1 MSFVIWRVKQELW
14 RNMLVTGHSRQDN
27 IITIRSTIVLKK
39 EKCIMDMGLKY
50 KTALVTGSTKGI
62 GKAIAIE
69 LAKEGVNVLING
81 RNYEE
86 VERTVNEIKSDFPAT
101 SPQNATADIVDIGQR
116 EALFEKCPEIDILV
130 NNMGIYEIMQYVD
143 VDDEVWEKY
152 FRTNV
157 LAANGLSKFYLPKML
172 KNDYGRLIF
181 IASEEAIMPS
191 GQMPQYGMTKSM
203 LLSLSK
209 SLSKLT
215 IGTEVT
221 VNTIMPGP
229 TLSENVHQ
237 IIESM
242 YPHEDMTF
250 SEKEKDFMVTNLP
263 QSEIQRFIKPIE
275 IGRLATFVCSPYASA
290 FKGSPIRMDGGMVPT
305 IF

>member
-1 MSFVIWRVKQELW
+1 
-14 RNMLVTGHSRQDN
+14 
-27 IITIRSTIVLKK
+27 
-39 EKCIMDMGLKY
+39 MDMGLNK

-69 LAKEGVNVLING
+69 LAREGVNVLVNG
-81 RNYEE
+81 RNDEE
-86 VERTVNEIKSDFPAT
+86 VERTVNEIQSDFPAT
-101 SPQNATADIVDIGQR
+101 FPQNATADLVDIPQR
-116 EALFEKCPEIDILV
+116 TALFEKYPDIDILV
-130 NNMGIYEIMQYVD
+130 NNIGIYEIMQYQD
-143 VDDEVWEKY
+143 IDDEIWEKY

-172 KNDYGRLIF
+172 KNGFGRIIF

-191 GQMPQYGMTKSM
+191 GLMPQYCMTKSM

-209 SLSKLT
+209 SLSILT
-215 IGTEVT
+215 TGTEVT

-229 TLSENVHQ
+229 TLSEKVHQ
-237 IIESM
+237 IIETM

-250 SEKEKDFMVTNLP
+250 SEKEKKFMTTNLP
-263 QSEIQRFIKPIE
+263 QSEIQRFIKPVE
-275 IGRLATFVCSPYASA
+275 IGRLTAFVCSPYASA

>member
-1 MSFVIWRVKQELW
+1 M
-14 RNMLVTGHSRQDN
+14 TGNQLA
-27 IITIRSTIVLKK
+27 V
-39 EKCIMDMGLKY
+39 EECIMDMGLNN

-86 VERTVNEIKSDFPAT
+86 AEQVVKEIKSNFPAT
-101 SPQNATADIVDIGQR
+101 SPQNAAADLVDIEQR
-116 EALFEKCPEIDILV
+116 EALFERFPSVDILV
-130 NNMGIYEIMQYVD
+130 NNMGIYEIMQYED
-143 VDDEVWEKY
+143 VDDEIWEKY

-157 LAANGLSKFYLPKML
+157 LAANGLSKFYLPAML
-172 KNDYGRLIF
+172 KNDYGRIIF
-181 IASEEAIMPS
+181 IASEEAVMPS
-191 GQMPQYGMTKSM
+191 GQMPQYAVTKSM
-203 LLSLSK
+203 LLSLAK

-215 IGTEVT
+215 KGTEVT

-237 IIESM
+237 IIDSI
-242 YPHEDMTF
+242 YPDENMTF
-250 SEKEKDFMVTNLP
+250 SDKEKEFMTTNLP
-263 QSEIQRFIKPIE
+263 QSELQRFIRPTE
-275 IGRLATFVCSPYASA
+275 IGRLAAFVCSPYASA

>member
-1 MSFVIWRVKQELW
+1 
-14 RNMLVTGHSRQDN
+14 
-27 IITIRSTIVLKK
+27 
-39 EKCIMDMGLKY
+39 MDMGLSN

-69 LAKEGVNVLING
+69 LAREGVHVLVNG
-81 RNYEE
+81 RNHEE
-86 VERTVNEIKSDFPAT
+86 VERTVNELKSDFPST
-101 SPQNATADIVDIGQR
+101 SPQNAAADIVDRQQR
-116 EALFEKCPEIDILV
+116 EALFEQYPDVDILV
-130 NNMGIYEIMQYVD
+130 NNMGIYEIMSYED

-172 KNDYGRLIF
+172 KNNDGRIIF
-181 IASEEAIMPS
+181 IASEEAVMPS

-209 SLSKLT
+209 SLSKRT
-215 IGTEVT
+215 KGTDVT
-221 VNTIMPGP
+221 SNTIMPGP
-229 TLSENVHQ
+229 TLSEHVYQ
-237 IIESM
+237 IIDSL
-242 YPHEDMTF
+242 YPDDMTF
-250 SEKEKDFMVTNLP
+250 SEKEKKFMAANLP
-263 QSEIQRFIKPIE
+263 QSEIQRFIRPFE
-275 IGRLATFVCSPYASA
+275 IGRLAAFLCSPYATA

>member
-1 MSFVIWRVKQELW
+1 
-14 RNMLVTGHSRQDN
+14 
-27 IITIRSTIVLKK
+27 
-39 EKCIMDMGLKY
+39 MDMRLQGKI
-50 KTALVTGSTKGI
+50 ALVTGSTKGI

-81 RNYEE
+81 RNAEE
-86 VERTVNEIKSDFPAT
+86 VERTVHEIKTNYPAT
-101 SPQNATADIVDIGQR
+101 IPQNATADIVDLEQR
-116 EALFEKCPEIDILV
+116 EALFEQYPNIDILV
-130 NNMGIYEIMQYVD
+130 NNAGIYEIMQYED
-143 VDDEVWEKY
+143 VNDEVWEHY

-172 KNDYGRLIF
+172 KNNDGRIIF
-181 IASEEAIMPS
+181 IASEEAVMPS
-191 GQMPQYGMTKSM
+191 GQMPQYCMTKSM

-215 IGTEVT
+215 VGTEVT

-229 TLSENVHQ
+229 TLSENVQQ
-237 IIESM
+237 IIEGI
-242 YPHEDMTF
+242 YPNEEMPF
-250 SEKEKDFMVTNLP
+250 VEKEKDFMTKNLP
-263 QSEIQRFIKPIE
+263 QSEIQRFIRPME
-275 IGRLATFVCSPYASA
+275 IGRLAAFVCSPYASA

>member
-1 MSFVIWRVKQELW
+1 
-14 RNMLVTGHSRQDN
+14 
-27 IITIRSTIVLKK
+27 
-39 EKCIMDMGLKY
+39 MDMGLNN
-50 KTALVTGSTKGI
+50 KTALITGSTKGI

-86 VERTVNEIKSDFPAT
+86 VEQTVNEIKSNFPT
-101 SPQNATADIVDIGQR
+101 TYPQNATADIVDPQQR
-116 EALFEKCPEIDILV
+116 ENLFKKYPAIDILV
-130 NNMGIYEIMQYVD
+130 NNVGIYEIMKYED
-143 VDDEVWEKY
+143 VDDEVWIKY

-157 LAANGLSKFYLPKML
+157 LAANGLSKFYLPKMIN
-172 KNDYGRLIF
+172 NDDGRIIF
-181 IASEEAIMPS
+181 IASEEAVMPS
-191 GQMPQYGMTKSM
+191 GQMPQYCMTKSM

-209 SLSKLT
+209 SLSNLT
-215 IGTEVT
+215 KGSEVT

-229 TLSENVHQ
+229 TLSENVKQ
-237 IIESM
+237 IIEGI
-242 YPHEDMTF
+242 YTDGDMTF
-250 SEKEKDFMVTNLP
+250 SEKEKDFMSENLP

-275 IGRLATFVCSPYASA
+275 IGRLTTFVCSPYASA

>member
-1 MSFVIWRVKQELW
+1 ME
-14 RNMLVTGHSRQDN
+14 
-27 IITIRSTIVLKK
+27 
-39 EKCIMDMGLKY
+39 MGLTN

-62 GKAIAIE
+62 GKAIALE

-81 RNYEE
+81 RHDEE
-86 VERTVNEIKSDFPAT
+86 VEKVVNEIKSKFPTT
-101 SPQNATADIVDIGQR
+101 SPQNAAADIVDKEQR
-116 EALFEKCPEIDILV
+116 ENLFKEHPYIDILV
-130 NNMGIYEIMQYVD
+130 NNMGIYEIMQYED
-143 VDDEVWEKY
+143 VDDEVWETY

-172 KNDYGRLIF
+172 NNDFGRIIF
-181 IASEEAIMPS
+181 IASEEAVMPS
-191 GQMPQYGMTKSM
+191 GQMPQYCMTKSM

-215 IGTEVT
+215 VGKDVT

-237 IIESM
+237 IIDGM
-242 YPHEDMTF
+242 YDRKDMTF
-250 SEKEKDFMVTNLP
+250 SEKEKEFMTSNLP
-263 QSEIQRFIKPIE
+263 QSEIQRFIRPTE
-275 IGRLATFVCSPYASA
+275 IGRLTTFLCSPYASA
-290 FKGSPIRMDGGMVPT
+290 FKGSPIRMDGGLIPT

>member
-1 MSFVIWRVKQELW
+1 
-14 RNMLVTGHSRQDN
+14 
-27 IITIRSTIVLKK
+27 
-39 EKCIMDMGLKY
+39 MDMGLKN

-86 VERTVNEIKSDFPAT
+86 VEQVVNEIKSNFPDTA
-101 SPQNATADIVDIGQR
+101 PQNAAADLVDIEQR
-116 EALFEKCPEIDILV
+116 EALFERFPSVDILV
-130 NNMGIYEIMQYVD
+130 NNMGIYEIMQYED
-143 VDDEVWEKY
+143 VDDEIWEKY

-157 LAANGLSKFYLPKML
+157 LAANGLSKFYLPAML
-172 KNDYGRLIF
+172 KNDFGRIIF
-181 IASEEAIMPS
+181 IASEEAVMPS
-191 GQMPQYGMTKSM
+191 GQMPQYAVTKSM

-215 IGTEVT
+215 KGTEVT

-237 IIESM
+237 IIESI
-242 YPHEDMTF
+242 YPDENMTF
-250 SEKEKDFMVTNLP
+250 SDKEKDFMATNLP
-263 QSEIQRFIKPIE
+263 QSELQRFIRPAE
-275 IGRLATFVCSPYASA
+275 IGRLAAFVCSPYASA

>member
-1 MSFVIWRVKQELW
+1 M
-14 RNMLVTGHSRQDN
+14 
-27 IITIRSTIVLKK
+27 
-39 EKCIMDMGLKY
+39 MDMRLNN

-62 GKAIAIE
+62 GKAIAVE

-81 RNYEE
+81 RNDEE
-86 VERTVNEIKSDFPAT
+86 VERIVNEMKSDFPT
-101 SPQNATADIVDIGQR
+101 TCPQNATADIVDIQQR
-116 EALFEKCPEIDILV
+116 ESLFKKHPNIDILV
-130 NNMGIYEIMQYVD
+130 NNMGIYEIMQYDD

-157 LAANGLSKFYLPKML
+157 LAANGLTKFYLPKML
-172 KNDYGRLIF
+172 NNDFGRIIF
-181 IASEEAIMPS
+181 IASEEAVMPS
-191 GQMPQYGMTKSM
+191 GQMPQYCMTKSM

-215 IGTEVT
+215 TGKEVT

-237 IIESM
+237 IIEGI
-242 YPHEDMTF
+242 YPNEDMAF
-250 SEKEKDFMVTNLP
+250 LEKEKEFMTTNLP
-263 QSEIQRFIKPIE
+263 QSEIQRFIRPTE
-275 IGRLATFVCSPYASA
+275 IGRLITFLCSPYASA

>member
-1 MSFVIWRVKQELW
+1 
-14 RNMLVTGHSRQDN
+14 
-27 IITIRSTIVLKK
+27 
-39 EKCIMDMGLKY
+39 MDMGLNN
-50 KTALVTGSTKGI
+50 KTALVTGSTRGI

-86 VERTVNEIKSDFPAT
+86 VERTVNEIKSAYPSTF
-101 SPQNATADIVDIGQR
+101 PQNATADIANLQQR
-116 EALFEKCPEIDILV
+116 EDLFKKYPSVEILV
-130 NNMGIYEIMQYVD
+130 NNMGIYEIMQYED
-143 VDDEVWEKY
+143 VDDETWENY

-157 LAANGLSKFYLPKML
+157 LAANGLSKFYLPNML
-172 KNDYGRLIF
+172 ENNFGRIIF

-191 GQMPQYGMTKSM
+191 GQMPQYCMTKTM

-215 IGTEVT
+215 IGREVT
-221 VNTIMPGP
+221 INTIMPGP
-229 TLSENVHQ
+229 TLSENVYQ
-237 IIESM
+237 IIDSM
-242 YPHEDMTF
+242 YPNKDMSF
-250 SEKEKDFMVTNLP
+250 SEKEKEFMTTNLP
-263 QSEIQRFIKPIE
+263 QSEIQRFIKPME
-275 IGRLATFVCSPYASA
+275 IGRLTTFVCSPYASA

>member
-1 MSFVIWRVKQELW
+1 
-14 RNMLVTGHSRQDN
+14 
-27 IITIRSTIVLKK
+27 
-39 EKCIMDMGLKY
+39 MDMGLTN

-62 GKAIAIE
+62 GKVIAIE

-81 RNYEE
+81 RNYEQ
-86 VERTVNEIKSDFPAT
+86 VERIVNEIKSDFPTT
-101 SPQNATADIVDIGQR
+101 SPQNAAADIVDVEQR
-116 EALFEKCPEIDILV
+116 KILFEKYPNIDILV
-130 NNMGIYEIMQYVD
+130 NNMGIYEIMQYED

-157 LAANGLSKFYLPKML
+157 LAANSLSKFYLPKML
-172 KNDYGRLIF
+172 NNEFGRIIF
-181 IASEEAIMPS
+181 IASEEAVMPS
-191 GQMPQYGMTKSM
+191 GQMPQYCMTKSM

-215 IGTEVT
+215 IGKDVT

-237 IIESM
+237 IIEGM
-242 YPHEDMTF
+242 YDNKDMTF
-250 SEKEKDFMVTNLP
+250 SEKEKEFMTANLP
-263 QSEIQRFIKPIE
+263 QSEIQRFIRPTE
-275 IGRLATFVCSPYASA
+275 IGRLTTFVCSPYASA
-290 FKGSPIRMDGGMVPT
+290 FKGSPIRMDGGLVPT

>member
-1 MSFVIWRVKQELW
+1 
-14 RNMLVTGHSRQDN
+14 
-27 IITIRSTIVLKK
+27 
-39 EKCIMDMGLKY
+39 MDMGLNN

-81 RNYEE
+81 RSFEE
-86 VERTVNEIKSDFPAT
+86 VERVVNEIKSNFPTT
-101 SPQNATADIVDIGQR
+101 SPQNATADIADVQQR
-116 EALFEKCPEIDILV
+116 ETLFKKYPNLDILV
-130 NNMGIYEIMQYVD
+130 NNMGIYEIMKYED

-152 FRTNV
+152 FHTNV
-157 LAANGLSKFYLPKML
+157 LAANGLSKFYLRRML
-172 KNDYGRLIF
+172 DNDYGRIIF
-181 IASEEAIMPS
+181 IASEEALMPS
-191 GQMPQYGMTKSM
+191 GQMPQYCMTKSM

-215 IGTEVT
+215 IGKEVT
-221 VNTIMPGP
+221 VNTIIPGP

-237 IIESM
+237 IIEAM
-242 YPHEDMTF
+242 YHHEDINF
-250 SEKEKDFMVTNLP
+250 PEKEKKFMTSNLP
-263 QSEIQRFIKPIE
+263 QSEIQRFIRPNE
-275 IGRLATFVCSPYASA
+275 IGRLTTFLCSPYASA